1 MSLQEG
7 EQSGET
13 ENNMNFGLLSRQV
26 KNTESAYTSGKKKK
40 KNKQEKMEERTFLLK
55 KRSKS
60 KSRQHKNMR
69 VTQQRQLF
77 KWVHRS
83 QGESVSL
90 LLLLWLLRIEHFI
103 QSLVYCLVFS
113 LYD

>member
-40 KNKQEKMEERTFLLK
+40 QTGKNGRANFPVK
-55 KRSKS
+55 KKI
-60 KSRQHKNMR
+60 KK
-69 VTQQRQLF
+69 
-77 KWVHRS
+77 
-83 QGESVSL
+83 
-90 LLLLWLLRIEHFI
+90 
-103 QSLVYCLVFS
+103 
-113 LYD
+113 

>member
-40 KNKQEKMEERTFLLK
+40 KKQTGKNGRANFPVK
-55 KRSKS
+55 KKI
-60 KSRQHKNMR
+60 KK
-69 VTQQRQLF
+69 
-77 KWVHRS
+77 
-83 QGESVSL
+83 
-90 LLLLWLLRIEHFI
+90 
-103 QSLVYCLVFS
+103 
-113 LYD
+113 

>member
-40 KNKQEKMEERTFLLK
+40 KTGKNGRANFPVK
-55 KRSKS
+55 KKI
-60 KSRQHKNMR
+60 KK
-69 VTQQRQLF
+69 
-77 KWVHRS
+77 
-83 QGESVSL
+83 
-90 LLLLWLLRIEHFI
+90 
-103 QSLVYCLVFS
+103 
-113 LYD
+113 

>member
-40 KNKQEKMEERTFLLK
+40 KQTGKNGRANFPVK
-55 KRSKS
+55 KKI
-60 KSRQHKNMR
+60 KK
-69 VTQQRQLF
+69 
-77 KWVHRS
+77 
-83 QGESVSL
+83 
-90 LLLLWLLRIEHFI
+90 
-103 QSLVYCLVFS
+103 
-113 LYD
+113 

>member
-26 KNTESAYTSGKKKK
+26 KNTESAYTSGKKKQTNRK
-40 KNKQEKMEERTFLLK
+40 KMEERTLLLK

-60 KSRQHKNMR
+60 KSRQHKNVR
-69 VTQQRQLF
+69 LTQQRQLF
-77 KWVHRS
+77 K
-83 QGESVSL
+83 
-90 LLLLWLLRIEHFI
+90 
-103 QSLVYCLVFS
+103 
-113 LYD
+113 

>member
-40 KNKQEKMEERTFLLK
+40 NQTGKNGRANFPVK
-55 KRSKS
+55 KKI
-60 KSRQHKNMR
+60 KK
-69 VTQQRQLF
+69 
-77 KWVHRS
+77 
-83 QGESVSL
+83 
-90 LLLLWLLRIEHFI
+90 
-103 QSLVYCLVFS
+103 
-113 LYD
+113 

>member
-26 KNTESAYTSGKKKK
+26 KNTESAYTSGKK
-40 KNKQEKMEERTFLLK
+40 NKQEKNGRANFPVK

-60 KSRQHKNMR
+60 KSRQHKNVR

-77 KWVHRS
+77 KWVRQS
-83 QGESVSL
+83 RGESVSL

>member
-26 KNTESAYTSGKKKK
+26 KNTESAYTSGKKK
-40 KNKQEKMEERTFLLK
+40 NKQEKMEERTFLLK

-60 KSRQHKNMR
+60 KSRQHKNVR

-77 KWVHRS
+77 K
-83 QGESVSL
+83 
-90 LLLLWLLRIEHFI
+90 
-103 QSLVYCLVFS
+103 
-113 LYD
+113 